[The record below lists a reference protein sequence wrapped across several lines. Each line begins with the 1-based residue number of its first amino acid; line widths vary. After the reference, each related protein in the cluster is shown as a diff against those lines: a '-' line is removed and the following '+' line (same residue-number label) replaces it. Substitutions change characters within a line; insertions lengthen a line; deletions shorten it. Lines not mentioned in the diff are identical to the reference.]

1 MRNAVFAA
9 VSLAVA
15 IVAAVLAL
23 LYESEPTVTTVVRT
37 VSPSPTPAAT
47 SSITTA
53 RASPTP
59 RATPLPRAQASPT
72 PPPATPTPPNP
83 GVLTLTP
90 AGAGPPAEPLPGRR
104 PGIRYTTLDTTG
116 EASEPGSYTLLLSED
131 GATRVVATYEELRT
145 ESTVARFNVV
155 DADGASRA
163 PSLDAVAVGDLIE
176 WRQAE
181 DCWTRFQVTS
191 TPSPPGADVREFGV
205 EWMTY
210 AFTGCS
216 GAIAADAPATVD
228 LGPLPHLGNPSLA
241 YPIRHGPWQLVPPD
255 WTGAVEQR
263 EERRP
268 PWRYDRAAL
277 PSSTL
282 FHARQLTYWR
292 DPALPVN
299 WMLQLAER
307 ESASPYQY
315 GYHATFGTTT
325 GLAAFT
331 VSASVWFL
339 SGERAPIEC
348 STICHEA
355 RVIAGRPARVSY
367 SPSSPFNPT
376 ISPATVRVY
385 DPESD
390 ALYVIRETE
399 HRLLG
404 GRIDDAV
411 AIALSLFEPQPSEP
425 GVLRYGHL
433 DASGT
438 ADEPGSYA
446 FTAGTDSA
454 ATAVTTFEELRDG
467 SATGLLLHASDVDA
481 VSHAGLFDALEAG
494 DRFEWRR
501 ADACWVRYRVTGVL
515 PDPAGAAA
523 RKLLGVQWETYA
535 FTGCRGEMPANAYVT
550 FDFNPLPDLGGT
562 ALEVPVVHGPWQ
574 LVPEGWEGVFGIR
587 NRDELGS
594 PGPSHESMYTASGDL
609 AVAQARP
616 EWAELAL
623 PAGWTFVGAFSG
635 PMTDI
640 TAGVCASWNDAAGNT
655 AVEVCETHRTAAYDA
670 LQASWDGGA
679 GIREL
684 RTIGDRPALV
694 TYSPPG
700 SNHDPRFRVEVSIHD
715 AASEATYTA
724 FGYHPTLAGSNVD
737 AVMEIARS
745 LFEPSGSR

>member
-9 VSLAVA
+9 ISLVVA

-37 VSPSPTPAAT
+37 VSPSPTPAPAAT

-53 RASPTP
+53 RATPTP
-59 RATPLPRAQASPT
+59 RATPLPRAQVSPT

-104 PGIRYTTLDTTG
+104 PGIPYTTFDATG
-116 EASEPGSYTLLLSED
+116 EASEPGSYVLLLPSD
-131 GATRVVATYEELRT
+131 GAARVVATYEELRT
-145 ESTVARFNVV
+145 ETTVVRFNVV

-163 PSLDAVAVGDLIE
+163 PRLDEVAVGDLIE
-176 WRQAE
+176 WRQAD

-191 TPSPPGADVREFGV
+191 TPSPPGAGVREFGV

-210 AFTGCS
+210 AFTGCG
-216 GAIAADAPATVD
+216 GAIAADAPATID

-241 YPIRHGPWQLVPPD
+241 SPIRHGPWQLVPPD
-255 WTGAVEQR
+255 WTGAVEER

-268 PWRYDRAAL
+268 PWRYDRAPL

-282 FHARQLTYWR
+282 FHARGLTYWR
-292 DPALPVN
+292 DPALPAG
-299 WMLQLAER
+299 WGLQLVER

-339 SGERAPIEC
+339 TGERAGMEC
-348 STICHEA
+348 STVCHEA

-376 ISPATVRVY
+376 VSPATVRVY

-390 ALYVIRETE
+390 ALYVIRETD
-399 HRLLG
+399 HRLFG
-404 GRIDDAV
+404 GRIDGAL
-411 AIALSLFEPQPSEP
+411 AIALSLFEPQPDTP

-438 ADEPGSYA
+438 AEEPGSYA
-446 FTAGTDSA
+446 FTTRTDGA
-454 ATAVTTFEELRDG
+454 AIVVTTFEGLRDG
-467 SATGLLLHASDVDA
+467 SATGLLLHTSDVDG
-481 VSHAGLFDALEAG
+481 VSHAGLLDSIEAG

-501 ADACWVRYRVTGVL
+501 ADDCWVRYRVTEVF
-515 PDPAGAAA
+515 PDPAGSA
-523 RKLLGVQWETYA
+523 RKLFGVQWETYA
-535 FTGCRGEMPANAYVT
+535 FTGCRGDMPANAYVT

-562 ALEVPVVHGPWQ
+562 GLDVPVVHGPWR
-574 LVPEGWEGVFGIR
+574 LVPEDWEGVFGIR
-587 NRDELGS
+587 NRDEPGS
-594 PGPSHESMYTASGDL
+594 PVSSRDSAYADSRDMAG
-609 AVAQARP
+609 AQARP
-616 EWAELAL
+616 DWATPTL
-623 PAGWTFVGAFSG
+623 PPGWAFAGAYRG
-635 PMTDI
+635 PLTDI
-640 TAGVCASWNDAAGNT
+640 TAGVCASWTNASGDL
-655 AVEVCETHRTAAYDA
+655 AVEVCETHRTAAYNA
-670 LQASWDGGA
+670 LRATWDDGLGV
-679 GIREL
+679 REL
-684 RTIGDRPALV
+684 RTIGDRLALV

-700 SNHDPRFRVEVSIHD
+700 PNHDASFGAEVSIHD
-715 AASEATYTA
+715 AASDVTYTV
-724 FGYHPTLAGSNVD
+724 FGLDPSLGGSNVD
-737 AVMEIARS
+737 AVVDIARS
-745 LFEPSGSR
+745 LFGP